1 MSQLCPHCPT
11 HFAVPS
17 SEPFSADLSK
27 SSGSSAV
34 PNRVVSPYNVDHF
47 MVLFS
52 PATWLYLHIGLSW
65 AHDML
70 AIIAVDQLYSFRFCH
85 LMHHRASVLHHSR
98 NALLV
103 AHSALGTPTFKILSQ
118 TIIMIQ
124 YYYALTLVS

>member
-11 HFAVPS
+11 HFAVRLLNR
-17 SEPFSADLSK
+17 FSADLSK
-27 SSGSSAV
+27 SSGSSAF
-34 PNRVVSPYNVDHF
+34 PNRVVSPYYVDHF
-47 MVLFS
+47 IVFFS

-70 AIIAVDQLYSFRFCH
+70 AIIAVDQLYYFRFCH

-103 AHSALGTPTFKILSQ
+103 AHCALGTPTFKIRPH
-118 TIIMIQ
+118 TIQ